1 MEKQEIIMIIAAL
14 LAIIGLLIYT
24 SCYWKNEYEELRSEV
39 RLPSQ
44 IPTSPNPPPPP
55 RSFIE
60 RNPYSCSDKRVKAL
74 KALIFMM
81 SQLQQIPNCKHR
93 DQIQK
98 KILAEIDLI
107 NKALSLIKATND

>member
-14 LAIIGLLIYT
+14 VAIIGLLIYT

-55 RSFIE
+55 RTFIE
-60 RNPYSCSDKRVKAL
+60 RNPYSCSEKRVKAL

-81 SQLQQIPNCKHR
+81 SQLQKIPTCEHR
-93 DQIQK
+93 DHIQK
-98 KILAEIDLI
+98 KLLSEIDLI
-107 NKALSLIKATND
+107 EKAQSLIDVNKD